1 MQGVICAIER
11 EMQRIGAS
19 EKKSHQY
26 RKGYLQ
32 ALEGVRDI
40 LNVLSSETG
49 EASTIEDDPARPN
62 SDRAGDMKP
71 TISFSIA
78 GLTRLELSQLD
89 LCLDLLR
96 DRPDE
101 MVAVLDSMHEINGTR
116 FTPGGGKSFDS
127 SGTFEIVGTKLRRIP
142 SFTVGK

>member
-1 MQGVICAIER
+1 MQGLICAIER
-11 EMQRIGAS
+11 EIERIGAS
-19 EKKSHQY
+19 EKKSRQY

-40 LNVLSSETG
+40 LNVLSPETG
-49 EASTIEDDPARPN
+49 EASEIEEDPARSN
-62 SDRAGDMKP
+62 YERTEDMKP

-96 DRPDE
+96 TRPE
-101 MVAVLDSMHEINGTR
+101 EIAAVLDSMHRID
-116 FTPGGGKSFDS
+116 GGSK
-127 SGTFEIVGTKLRRIP
+127 TLRKP
-142 SFTVGK
+142 VHYGFPQSV